1 MPYADRRFPDDRLL
15 NAIRKVESAD
25 GARVYGDWVPG
36 RSRANRA
43 NARAWGPY
51 QQHMDHVED
60 SNRIMGTSYTSADR
74 LDEAKSRA
82 MSRAYMAHYGYWKVP
97 GRNPT
102 DEQLARIHNGGPKG
116 FRNPATVQYW
126 HKVWR
131 ALNGYPVDGP
141 QTPGAPGATPA
152 RPQAQ
157 ARPQATAPAPARPQ
171 APARRQAS
179 AQAPARPAAPA
190 RPQAAAPA
198 RPAAN
203 TYQARP
209 GDTAWSMWRSRQDRS
224 QRWAQWLDGFRRANQ
239 GVDPSRLRPGQTYRL
254 P

>member
-141 QTPGAPGATPA
+141 QTPGATGASPA
-152 RPQAQ
+152 RPQATDH
-157 ARPQATAPAPARPQ
+157 PQATAPAPARP
-171 APARRQAS
+171 
-179 AQAPARPAAPA
+179 QAPARPAAPA

-198 RPAAN
+198 KPAAN

-224 QRWAQWLDGFRRANQ
+224 QRWSQWLDGFRRANQ

>member
-1 MPYADRRFPDDRLL
+1 M
-15 NAIRKVESAD
+15 
-25 GARVYGDWVPG
+25 
-36 RSRANRA
+36 
-43 NARAWGPY
+43 
-51 QQHMDHVED
+51 
-60 SNRIMGTSYTSADR
+60 
-74 LDEAKSRA
+74 
-82 MSRAYMAHYGYWKVP
+82 
-97 GRNPT
+97 
-102 DEQLARIHNGGPKG
+102 
-116 FRNPATVQYW
+116 QYW

-141 QTPGAPGATPA
+141 QTPGATVAAPA

-157 ARPQATAPAPARPQ
+157 ARPQAPAPAPARPQ
-171 APARRQAS
+171 APARRQAP
-179 AQAPARPAAPA
+179 AQTPARPAAPA
-190 RPQAAAPA
+190 RPQAATPA
-198 RPAAN
+198 KPAVN